1 MVKMT
6 SKEVIRRNLQALMER
21 DGLSGKSLEKKS
33 KTAQKTVWKIL
44 NGKSAPT
51 LDTVDK
57 LAAAFGVTAW
67 HLIMPNL
74 PNELL
79 SDRKIE
85 QVVSLYVQTEE
96 KGREYIHHVA
106 EREAKYGK

>member
-1 MVKMT
+1 
-6 SKEVIRRNLQALMER
+6 MER
-21 DGLSGKSLEKKS
+21 DGLSAMALAKKA
-33 KTAQKTVWKIL
+33 KVGQKTVWKIL
-44 NGKSAPT
+44 NGKSAPN

-57 LAAAFGVTAW
+57 LAAAFYVAPW

-74 PNELL
+74 PFELL

-85 QVVSLYVQTEE
+85 QVVTLYLQTEE

-106 EREAKYGK
+106 EREAKYGPKKE

>member
-1 MVKMT
+1 MK
-6 SKEVIRRNLQALMER
+6 SREVIRGNLQALMER
-21 DGLSGKSLEKKS
+21 DGLSAMVLGKKS
-33 KTAQKTVWKIL
+33 KVAQKTVWKIL
-44 NGKSAPT
+44 NGKSAPN

-74 PNELL
+74 PDELL

-85 QVVSLYVQTEE
+85 QVVSLYVQAED
-96 KGREYIHHVA
+96 KVREYIHHVA
-106 EREAKYGK
+106 DREAKYEK